1 MYVVRSLVRGYAA
14 SHKRQAGLESI
25 SRATR
30 LRLEVDAHRRCQQT
44 RSLPVSDV
52 LCVGSGF
59 VRPSAFV
66 LVEPRSIFGLL
77 NTLAH
82 ECRELGCIRSLTSK
96 FLGWRLCR
104 IVDEGRLQIFVTN
117 RGTIHDV
124 CMLLC
129 CLIDCSIAFL

>member
-1 MYVVRSLVRGYAA
+1 MRSLVRGYAA
-14 SHKRQAGLESI
+14 SHKRQAGLEST

-30 LRLEVDAHRRCQQT
+30 LRFEVDAHGRCQQT
-44 RSLPVSDV
+44 RPLPVSDA
-52 LCVGSGF
+52 LCIRSGF

-77 NTLAH
+77 NVLAH
-82 ECRELGCIRSLTSK
+82 ECGELRCIRSLTSK
-96 FLGWRLCR
+96 VLGWRLSR

-124 CMLLC
+124 RMLLC
-129 CLIDCSIAFL
+129 CLVDCPIAFL